1 MKYLKLFENF
11 NQQKLDSI
19 LDKIGDKGYES
30 LSKEEK
36 EYLAKIS
43 GDNQEEPKQNKSMKQ
58 FTKQELQER
67 KDLISRLSFEVSESE
82 PEWPEIEWDDD
93 VKLWVEFQDED
104 GCLYDGGELTYYL
117 QNDKL
122 DGFSEEVDGI
132 FTYTGN
138 LTKEQLIDY
147 LHQIGFE

>member
-1 MKYLKLFENF
+1 
-11 NQQKLDSI
+11 
-19 LDKIGDKGYES
+19 
-30 LSKEEK
+30 
-36 EYLAKIS
+36 
-43 GDNQEEPKQNKSMKQ
+43 MKQ

-147 LHQIGFE
+147 LHQ